1 MRNIAQRWVKF
12 HNEGSSPHGR
22 SAHTMASDGT
32 RVFVHGG
39 CSKGSR
45 ADEISLIHVFDTS
58 MYFPLVISPGRSPR
72 LRTQR
77 TSSTRISSPTLSI
90 PMRTTSNLRG
100 SHPRDPRPR
109 SNSSTRDPLHRNPT
123 VLSVFK
129 TPPSLYRAA
138 VPPRRLL
145 TCKIPVRVVGHC
157 NLRM

>member
-1 MRNIAQRWVKF
+1 MRNVAQRWIRF

-58 MYFPLVISPGRSPR
+58 MYFPLVISPERLPR

-77 TSSTRISSPTLSI
+77 TSSTRITSPTLSI
-90 PMRTTSNLRG
+90 PMRTPSNSRG
-100 SHPRDPRPR
+100 SHPQVPRLR
-109 SNSSTRDPLHRNPT
+109 SNSSTRNPRHRNPT
-123 VLSVFK
+123 VLSLFK
-129 TPPSLYRAA
+129 TLPLLYWAA
-138 VPPRRLL
+138 LPPRRSL
-145 TCKIPVRVVGHC
+145 TCKIPVRVVGHRK
-157 NLRM
+157 LRM